1 MKYYTR
7 FIMNEEE
14 YSGVID
20 YHNTDGSHPS
30 STVEVAELL
39 EMEMD
44 TASEIVVLEVHLLH

>member
-1 MKYYTR
+1 
-7 FIMNEEE
+7 MNEEE